1 MLKNSDNKRQ
11 LSFPSVFSH
20 MCVLFIFSFCL
31 PSFAETALSEN
42 SAAIQHIRDN
52 LSLTKEEKEWLAN
65 HSTIKIGIDTGY
77 APYSFLD
84 KNNKFIG
91 VAPDFISIL
100 SKSLGISFEPASGLS
115 WAQILENTKNK
126 ELDVIATAVIT
137 PDRLEFLDFS
147 QIYIPTPL
155 VIMTQHGNE
164 NAIASAKDLAGKTV
178 ALVEGYSSSK
188 RVLNEHPDIIQRL
201 VTSPLEG
208 LQALAAGEVQA
219 YVGVLGVNFYMAQQ
233 HGLSNL
239 VIASRYD
246 LKTNGQRFGVRKDWP
261 ELRSILDKALNI
273 LSTEDSSRVMT
284 KWIPVSLSGATMSST
299 DAPAIEWTNDE
310 AKWLSTHPEIKIG
323 IMNAWPPMDYVDDKG
338 QIKGI
343 GAGFIN
349 ALNKRLNGAIK
360 IYPGGWE
367 DIYNDVKNNKLD
379 ALTGITPRKS
389 RELSFNF
396 TDPYVNVP
404 HAIFKRKGDK
414 FSNDLNSL
422 SGQTVA
428 AEQGFFIHEVIKN
441 KYPQVSSIEYANTSD
456 AIDAVVKG
464 EADAYIGNRAVAMYI
479 INNEL
484 ITNLEEHGKTKETS
498 SINALG
504 VRKDEPILRDILQ
517 KALSNITIKE
527 RFNILKNWVEPDQTD
542 NNSAIEL
549 TTAEWS
555 WLDQHP
561 VIKVAGDANF
571 APIEYLTEEGEFKGI
586 SVEYLDIISSML
598 GIRFEYKKSTNW
610 VEATDKLKNHDLDIF
625 SAAASTTDRRTYAEF
640 THPFL
645 SVPVMIF
652 TPQNVPY
659 ISSLTELE
667 GRKVAVVRGH
677 ASTEL
682 IRRGNWNIELV
693 EVDTTADGLQ
703 AIQDRKAFAYIGNI
717 LVASYTI
724 RKEGYSNIR
733 VSGQTP
739 YRIDISMGIRNDW
752 AILTSILNKT
762 LKKISEKQRNQINAS
777 WIGLQFKEAPD
788 YRFFWQALFWGGI
801 ILFLFFLWNRYLK
814 QKNSQQN
821 LEIRLQNEVLNLSRA
836 SFSNAQRIAK
846 LGSWDWPLENKT
858 FYWSKEL
865 YRIFGLEEHKA
876 KAHYETFIEAIHPED
891 RQLVDETLQHV
902 QIDKKTFVIEAR
914 VQQPNRVI
922 RHVKIRGEVM
932 INKDSTTTMT
942 GTVLDITERKDA
954 ERELQKLFQAFENSP
969 ITIMTTDLKG
979 TIEYVNPCF
988 TQTTG
993 YQPEE
998 VIGLNPR
1005 ILKTGYTSEAE
1016 YKEMWESIN
1025 SGKVWR
1031 GEFRNQ
1037 RKNGELYWAR
1047 ATIAPVRDERGKLVN
1062 FLGLNQDISFEKE
1075 IEKKLFEE
1083 ANYSALTKQPN
1094 RYYMLNR
1101 IEQNIHNQTPFAL
1114 LMVDMINIKRIN
1126 DSLGFEAGD
1135 KIIKQAAEKLDAL
1148 VDKFRFVAHFGGG
1161 QFLFLAEQTH
1171 ELATEILISNI
1182 LACFK
1187 QPFDVKDENI
1197 NQSASVGVAL
1207 YPDDGKTGEE
1217 LFTNAHVAV
1226 NQAKRSGR
1234 YTYTYFSEKY
1244 NEEAHNHLHM
1254 ENQLGQAIEKGEL
1267 SIVCQPKIDV
1277 KSGEF
1282 LGAEALLRWF
1292 NSDLGSVPPDQFI
1305 PLAEETGMIL
1315 SIGRWVINESCRQAC
1330 LWRKAGYEN
1339 FTIAINMSPKQFL
1352 DEDIVPFIK
1361 NCLKTYSLEGN
1372 QVEIEVTEGLFIEG
1386 GEAIDLQISALKEV
1400 GISLALDDFGTG
1412 YSSLQYLRNYPFD
1425 ILKIDRSFIKE
1436 LPESKGDVSL
1446 VRAMTAMGRAL
1457 EMKVVAEGVE
1467 EQNQADFLKA
1477 EGCDIFQGYL
1487 FGKPMSENDFM
1498 AWLMLFNSTGSS

>member
-1 MLKNSDNKRQ
+1 MLK
-11 LSFPSVFSH
+11 SFEKKSKLLFPPIYSYI
-20 MCVLFIFSFCL
+20 CILFILSFCL
-31 PSFAETALSEN
+31 PTLAEADIFNDSLTVKHL
-42 SAAIQHIRDN
+42 RDN
-52 LSLTKEEKEWLAN
+52 LALTKEEKEWLTN
-65 HSTIKIGIDTGY
+65 HPAIKIGIDAGY

-100 SKSLGISFEPASGLS
+100 SKGLGITFEPVPDLS
-115 WAQILENTKNK
+115 WPQILENAKNK

-137 PDRLEFLDFS
+137 PERLEFLDFS

-155 VIMTQHGNE
+155 VIMTRHDKE
-164 NAIASAKDLAGKTV
+164 NTIPSAKELAGKTV

-188 RVLNEHPDIIQRL
+188 RVLEEHPDILQHL

-208 LQALAAGEVQA
+208 LQAVAAGEAQA

-246 LKTNGQRFGVRKDWP
+246 LKTNGQRFGIRKDWP
-261 ELRSILDKALNI
+261 ELRSILDKALDI
-273 LSTEDSSRVMT
+273 LRTQDTGHVME
-284 KWIPVSLSGATMSST
+284 KWIPISLSGVTMSNS
-299 DAPAIEWTNDE
+299 DAPPIEWTNDE
-310 AKWLSTHPEIKIG
+310 AEWLSTHPEIKIG
-323 IMNAWPPMDYVDDKG
+323 IMNAWPPMDYVDDAG

-349 ALNKRLNGAIK
+349 ALNKRLDGALK
-360 IYPGGWE
+360 IYPGEWA
-367 DIYNDVKNNKLD
+367 DIYDDVKNNKLD

-389 RELSFNF
+389 REAFFNF

-404 HAIFKRKGDK
+404 HAIFKREGDK
-414 FSNDLNSL
+414 FSVDLNSL
-422 SGQTVA
+422 SGKTVA
-428 AEQGFFIHEVIKN
+428 AEKGFFIHEVIKN
-441 KYPQVSSIEYANTSD
+441 KYPQVNSIEYKNTSD

-484 ITNLEEHGKTKETS
+484 ISNLEEHGKIKDTS
-498 SINALG
+498 SINAIG
-504 VRKDEPILRDILQ
+504 VRKNEPILRNILQ

-527 RFNILKNWVEPDQTD
+527 RFSILKDWVEPNQSNDST
-542 NNSAIEL
+542 SIEL

-561 VIKVAGDANF
+561 VIRVAGDANF
-571 APIEYLTEEGEFKGI
+571 APVEYITEDGVFKGI
-586 SVEYLDIISSML
+586 SVEYLDIISNIL
-598 GIRFEYKKSTNW
+598 GVRFEYKESTNW
-610 VEATDKLKNHDLDIF
+610 AEATDKLKNHELDIF
-625 SAAASTTDRRTYAEF
+625 SAAASTIDRKKYAEF

-645 SVPVMIF
+645 SLPVMIF

-667 GRKVAVVRGH
+667 GRKVAVVRGY
-677 ASTEL
+677 ATTEL
-682 IRRGNWNIELV
+682 IRRGGWNIEFI
-693 EVDTTADGLQ
+693 EVDTIADGLQ
-703 AIQDRKAFAYIGNI
+703 AIQDREAFAYLGNI
-717 LVASYTI
+717 LVTSYAI
-724 RKEGYSNIR
+724 RKEGHTNIR

-739 YRIDISMGIRNDW
+739 YRIDISMGVRNDW
-752 AILTSILNKT
+752 TILTSILNKA
-762 LKKISEKQRNQINAS
+762 LKKISDKQRNQINAS

-788 YRFFWQALFWGGI
+788 YRFFWQALFLGGI
-801 ILFLFFLWNRYLK
+801 VLFLFFLWNRYL
-814 QKNSQQN
+814 QKKNIQQN
-821 LEIRLQNEVLNLSRA
+821 IEIRLQNEVLNLSRA

-846 LGSWDWPLENKT
+846 LGSWDWPIQNNT

-865 YRIFGLEEHKA
+865 CRIFGLEEHKS
-876 KAHYETFIEAIHPED
+876 KAHYDSFIEAIHPED
-891 RQLVDETLQHV
+891 RQLVDETLQLA
-902 QIDKKTFVIEAR
+902 QEDKKTFVIEAR
-914 VQQPNRVI
+914 VQQPNGVI

-932 INKDSTTTMT
+932 LNKDSAMTMS

-988 TQTTG
+988 TQITG

-998 VIGLNPR
+998 VIGLNPN
-1005 ILKTGYTSEAE
+1005 ILKTGYTSDSE
-1016 YKEMWESIN
+1016 YKEMWKTIT

-1047 ATIAPVRDERGKLVN
+1047 ATIAPVWDEHGTLVN
-1062 FLGLNQDISFEKE
+1062 FLEFNQDISFQKE
-1075 IEKKLFEE
+1075 IEEKLFEE
-1083 ANYSALTKQPN
+1083 SNYSALTKQPN
-1094 RYYMLNR
+1094 RYYMLNH
-1101 IEQNIHNQTPFAL
+1101 IEQNIHNQSPFSL
-1114 LMVDMINIKRIN
+1114 LMVDMVNIKRIN

-1135 KIIKQAAEKLDAL
+1135 KLIKQAAQKLDEL

-1171 ELATEILISNI
+1171 ELVTEVLISNI
-1182 LACFK
+1182 LSCFK
-1187 QPFDVKDENI
+1187 QPFDVKEENI
-1197 NQSASVGVAL
+1197 NQNASIGITL
-1207 YPDDGKTGEE
+1207 YPDDGETAEE
-1217 LFTNAHVAV
+1217 LLTNVHVAV

-1234 YTYTYFSEKY
+1234 FTYAYFSEKY
-1244 NEEAHNHLHM
+1244 NKEAHSLLHM
-1254 ENQLGQAIEKGEL
+1254 ENLLGQAIKNEEF
-1267 SIVCQPKIDV
+1267 SIFCQPKVDV
-1277 KSGEF
+1277 QSGRF

-1330 LWRKAGYEN
+1330 QWQNAGYKN

-1352 DEDIVPFIK
+1352 DKDIVPFIK
-1361 NCLKTYSLEGN
+1361 NCLNTYNIEGN
-1372 QVEIEVTEGLFIEG
+1372 QVEIEVTEGLFIEE
-1386 GEAIDLQISALKEV
+1386 GEAIDLQISALKEI

-1425 ILKIDRSFIKE
+1425 TLKIDRSFVSE
-1436 LPESKGDVSL
+1436 LPESQGDASL

-1457 EMKVVAEGVE
+1457 GMKIVAEGVE
-1467 EQNQADFLKA
+1467 EQAQADFLKA

-1498 AWLMLFNSTGSS
+1498 AWLKNANH